1 METISFTDVGNT
13 IKKLLERRSMT
24 QQALADAIG
33 VSKQVMHKI
42 INGNKAINVTEISA
56 IATALGTTVDVLL
69 APSGKE
75 KQSEFLD
82 CLHLVQNQHTRE
94 KLLLLVDVM
103 QEILSLEEVVHAKYN
118 PKSNR

>member
-24 QQALADAIG
+24 QQAIADAIG

-69 APSGKE
+69 APSGEE